1 MQCCELSVY
10 ILKFSTVEE
19 MLFAE
24 RKKLFIIKNYFEFH
38 SFICSLNKYVSTYYA
53 SGIDL
58 GSLKQ
63 QCPCT
68 HGVLSFQNFMP
79 VHLWLCSPK
88 LWDPQCLGQCLV
100 HISTFSLLT
109 AGTCTGRWAVPH
121 RGKSV
126 PWRHSRCLSDCGV
139 NDHDVLLA
147 PTSRELS
154 VTHSLFLFIWPVHW
168 APTDLFCTV
177 VKRESWGVGVI
188 VFASVTHQLTAC
200 RTWDTILSPGFLIWV
215 AGVLV
220 SSCCC
225 NGWPQ
230 MY

>member
-1 MQCCELSVY
+1 MQCCELSAY

-24 RKKLFIIKNYFEFH
+24 RKKLFIIKYYFEFH
-38 SFICSLNKYVSTYYA
+38 SLICSLNKYSLSPYYV

-58 GSLKQ
+58 GSLKR

-68 HGVLSFQNFMP
+68 HGVYLSRT
-79 VHLWLCSPK
+79 LCPFTYDSAP
-88 LWDPQCLGQCLV
+88 LNSEIHVGQCLV
-100 HISTFSLLT
+100 LISTFSLLT
-109 AGTCTGRWAVPH
+109 AGTCIGRWAVPH

-126 PWRHSRCLSDCGV
+126 PWRRSRCLSDCGV
-139 NDHDVLLA
+139 NDHDVFLA

-168 APTDLFCTV
+168 APIDLFCTV

-200 RTWDTILSPGFLIWV
+200 RTWDSILSPGFLIWV